1 LQYLPEQRKHS
12 TTGGVKVPH
21 HVTLEEEFF
30 QWFQLSHDFKVN
42 KRFVKVD
49 QEQYIVKQ
57 QQQMIINKNKQALAN
72 DKKNT

>member
-1 LQYLPEQRKHS
+1 M
-12 TTGGVKVPH
+12 
-21 HVTLEEEFF
+21 TLEEEFF

>member
-1 LQYLPEQRKHS
+1 MPEQRKHS
-12 TTGGVKVPH
+12 TTGGAKVAQ

-49 QEQYIVKQ
+49 REQYLIKQ
-57 QQQMIINKNKQALAN
+57 QQ
-72 DKKNT
+72 